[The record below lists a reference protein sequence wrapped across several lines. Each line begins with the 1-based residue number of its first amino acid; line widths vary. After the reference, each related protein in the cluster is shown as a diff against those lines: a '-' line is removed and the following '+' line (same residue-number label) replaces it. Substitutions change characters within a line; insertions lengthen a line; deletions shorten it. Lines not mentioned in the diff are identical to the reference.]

1 MGSQDMHMFLKNKRN
16 KQRGFGWTLCWEEV
30 AWITQSNSANRLGGG
45 AGNKDTEMVQFHQ
58 IPCKSTP
65 SLLADLYLFV
75 HPKVAKNDQFYV
87 FWSWS
92 LQHTNQTS
100 SKPWSPPLDKFWICS
115 NSEVTLREW
124 VCVALNIVPTTCGN
138 SSKTISMQSWPGL
151 WLYLSSHQL
160 VPWCTLESV
169 TFHRYNLYLY
179 CVNLSNK

>member
-1 MGSQDMHMFLKNKRN
+1 MFLKNKCN
-16 KQRGFGWTLCWEEV
+16 KQRGFGWTRCWEDM

-65 SLLADLYLFV
+65 NLLADLYLFV
-75 HPKVAKNDQFYV
+75 HPREAENDQFYV

-92 LQHTNQTS
+92 LQHANQTS

-124 VCVALNIVPTTCGN
+124 VCVALN
-138 SSKTISMQSWPGL
+138 SSNYMWEQQQNHFYAVLTRIMTLFKFSPIS
-151 WLYLSSHQL
+151 
-160 VPWCTLESV
+160 SV
-169 TFHRYNLYLY
+169 VYIGICHFPQI
-179 CVNLSNK
+179 